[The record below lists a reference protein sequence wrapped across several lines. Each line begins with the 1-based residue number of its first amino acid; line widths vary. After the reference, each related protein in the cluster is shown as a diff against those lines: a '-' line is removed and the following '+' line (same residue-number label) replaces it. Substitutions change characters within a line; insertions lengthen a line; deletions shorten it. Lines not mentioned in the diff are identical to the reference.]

1 MSRPSVPAWD
11 EQLTISPCKILPTE
25 VVAGIFEYCLPSG
38 PERLDVPLQR
48 LAPLTLTWVCK
59 SWRNLCLS
67 LPTLW
72 TELAIGHNG
81 SIPEEDVHLLELW
94 IVRSGYLPISLRFNY
109 EIDDELRPVLFNQ
122 EEHQKYQL
130 NMQKLLSTALECIER
145 WSTFE
150 IHALDISVLDQI
162 FLAIVTRGSPWLKDL
177 SFSTKYLGFFGDVY
191 VIDFSLCP
199 SLRSIRLRSPMI
211 SPVSE
216 SDVMQNMTRLELRFC
231 SSVEDCLHW
240 INICPALEE
249 LIVRLFC
256 SNVDALADEFQHLPF
271 HNPRCLQRLKYLEV
285 HNFSSEVDVGGL
297 LDVLDTPALDS
308 LTINMYDMIES
319 WTRWTHLLDLLRR
332 SEPSLETLNIL
343 GTPMTMEDT
352 VQCLQLLPNLKKLG
366 VGTRSNTDML
376 LKALFETPESAKQ
389 DVPEFAPLCPIL
401 NLLDLVNCSW
411 STDLLASIVS
421 SRSIGSDFAMRPKT
435 RSVSTLSEIRLD
447 HDNAQRARQHPVIM
461 SHVLE
466 GLKIVECETN
476 LLILSFA
483 SPDVVFV

>member
-1 MSRPSVPAWD
+1 MSRSSIPAWD

-25 VVAGIFEYCLPSG
+25 VVAGIFEHCLPSG
-38 PERLDVPLQR
+38 PERLEAPLQR

-72 TELAIGHNG
+72 MELAIGHNS
-81 SIPEEDVHLLELW
+81 SIPEEDVRLLELW
-94 IVRSGYLPISLRFNY
+94 IVRSGYLPITLRFNY

-122 EEHQKYQL
+122 EKHQKYQL
-130 NMQKLLSTALECIER
+130 SMQKLLSTALECVER

-162 FLAIVTRGSPWLKDL
+162 FLAIVTQGSPWLKNL

-199 SLRSIRLRSPMI
+199 SLQSICLRTPMI

-256 SNVDALADEFQHLPF
+256 SNVDALADEFQRLPF
-271 HNPRCLQRLKYLEV
+271 HNPHCLQRLKYLEV

-308 LTINMYDMIES
+308 LIINMYDMIES

-332 SEPSLETLNIL
+332 SEPSLGTLNIL

-352 VQCLQLLPNLKKLG
+352 VQCLQLLPNLKKLS

-376 LKALFETPESAKQ
+376 LKALVATPGSVEQ
-389 DVPEFAPLCPIL
+389 NVPEFTPLCPLL
-401 NLLDLVNCSW
+401 NVLDLVNCSW
-411 STDLLASIVS
+411 STDLLASVISSRNIVS
-421 SRSIGSDFAMRPKT
+421 NFSAQPKT

-447 HDNAQRARQHPVIM
+447 HDNVQRARQHLVVM
-461 SHVLE
+461 RHVLE